1 MLHIAIDIHLDIP
14 EQEVEKL
21 VNDLKITTS
30 RLLRTDDAKVHMTYR
45 QNIENIQDVNHKG

>member
-21 VNDLKITTS
+21 VNDLKIMAS

-45 QNIENIQDVNHKG
+45 QNIENIQDLNHKG